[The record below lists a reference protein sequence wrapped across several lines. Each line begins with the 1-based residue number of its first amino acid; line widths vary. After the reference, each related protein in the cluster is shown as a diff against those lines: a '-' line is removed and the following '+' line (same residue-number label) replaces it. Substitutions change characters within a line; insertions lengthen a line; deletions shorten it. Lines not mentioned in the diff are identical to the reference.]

1 MYAMTRLLL
10 VRHANTDAN
19 GKRLAGRSE
28 GIALNEEGR
37 VQAQWLA
44 ARLAVLPVS
53 AIYSSPLQRAME
65 TAEAIATLVG
75 RDVEPREEFLEI
87 EFGEWTGL
95 DFNALSRDARF
106 ERFNRFRSSADVPG
120 GESMLQ
126 VQARMIDGLSRV
138 RARHRHDRVVV
149 VSHGDLIRAAIAY
162 YAGIPLD
169 LMQRIEVS
177 TGSLSEIELDD
188 DHVRIVRINETDAG
202 V

>member
-1 MYAMTRLLL
+1 
-10 VRHANTDAN
+10 
-19 GKRLAGRSE
+19 
-28 GIALNEEGR
+28 
-37 VQAQWLA
+37 
-44 ARLAVLPVS
+44 
-53 AIYSSPLQRAME
+53 
-65 TAEAIATLVG
+65 
-75 RDVEPREEFLEI
+75 
-87 EFGEWTGL
+87 
-95 DFNALSRDARF
+95 
-106 ERFNRFRSSADVPG
+106 
-120 GESMLQ
+120 MLQ